1 LKQDSEKRKLLI
13 TKRSNLKKKLNFLKN
28 KKENAKEHLRL
39 QLNLAMEMS
48 TLKKQKPILKNGKKE
63 KLPKMLK
70 LRKESQI

>member
-28 KKENAKEHLRL
+28 KKENAKEHLKL

-63 KLPKMLK
+63 KLPKILK
-70 LRKESQI
+70 SKKE

>member
-63 KLPKMLK
+63 KLPKILK
-70 LRKESQI
+70 SKKE

>member
-48 TLKKQKPILKNGKKE
+48 TLKKQKPILKNGKKK
-63 KLPKMLK
+63 KLPKILK
-70 LRKESQI
+70 SKKE